1 MFKIHLHHHH
11 GPDAPGM
18 RAEHAKEGRQAT
30 WCRKLISISSRGVNF
45 LAVKAVCGKC
55 KRVQLSQLALIPAG
69 DQPF

>member
-1 MFKIHLHHHH
+1 
-11 GPDAPGM
+11 M

-45 LAVKAVCGKC
+45 LTVKAVCGKC
-55 KRVQLSQLALIPAG
+55 ERVQLSQLALIPAG